1 MRVIAGTARSMPLRT
16 VKGMDVRPTTDRTK
30 ETLFNIIQPWIPG
43 GRFLDLYAGSGS
55 IGIEALSRGAS
66 EVIFVEKARASQELI
81 LENLEFTHLE
91 KNAKLLRGDVQAV
104 VPRLVGGEPFDVIFM
119 DPPFEHGLEKETLG
133 ILSGAMD
140 LIAEDGIVVVEARPG
155 TDFSYLDAFG
165 FEKFKER
172 VYTHSEHIF
181 LRRKEGHDERSVSG
195 NV

>member
-30 ETLFNIIQPWIPG
+30 ETLFNIIQPWIPN

-55 IGIEALSRGAS
+55 IGIEALSRGAA
-66 EVIFVEKARASQELI
+66 EVYFVEKARASQELI

-91 KNAKLLRGDVQAV
+91 EHAKLLRGDVQAV
-104 VPRLVGGEPFDVIFM
+104 LPGLAKEAPFDVIFM

-133 ILSGAMD
+133 ILSTMPD
-140 LIAEDGIVVVEARPG
+140 LIEENGIVVVEARPG
-155 TDFSYLDAFG
+155 TDFSYLDSLG

-181 LRRKEGHDERSVSG
+181 LRRVR
-195 NV
+195 